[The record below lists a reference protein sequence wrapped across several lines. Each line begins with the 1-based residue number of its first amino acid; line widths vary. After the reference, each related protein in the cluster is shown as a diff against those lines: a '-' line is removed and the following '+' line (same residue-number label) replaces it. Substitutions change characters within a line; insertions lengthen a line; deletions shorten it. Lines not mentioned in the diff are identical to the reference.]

1 MDNKINF
8 QQLARKVAE
17 KKHISQKKAEA
28 FLREFFD
35 AIIRD
40 VTTAGSVKITGLG
53 TFKLIEVL
61 DRESVNV
68 NTGERIVIPGH
79 SKLSF
84 TPETSLKDAVN
95 KPFADFQTVV
105 LNESTSLEE
114 MEKVPTLSPETLA
127 GQEMEEPESAPEPI
141 SEPEPEPDVEPE
153 PVVEPESEPE
163 PVHDALY
170 EAAQEP
176 APEPVVEIVSE
187 PEPEPEPKP
196 VYEPVAEPDT
206 LAGQG
211 GPSKVRALTGAE
223 KCALTFGFI
232 LFGVLCYFLGY
243 YRVLQPESESAQPEE
258 TPLFWDETIAGEDT
272 TTWEDTTTV
281 APVVEVEQMKDTTS
295 VKPSH
300 LDPNKKY
307 QIVGTRRTH
316 IMKPGD
322 YLTKIAVKE
331 YGDKDFARYI
341 ISHNHFPDPDNV
353 PVGKEIKLPEL
364 KEVKE

>member
-17 KKHISQKKAEA
+17 KKRTSQKKAEA

-35 AIIRD
+35 AIIQD
-40 VTTAGSVKITGLG
+40 VTTAGSVKISGLG

-84 TPETSLKDAVN
+84 TPEASLKDAVN

-105 LNESTSLEE
+105 LNEGTNLEE
-114 MEKVPTLSPETLA
+114 MEKVPTLSPETLDER
-127 GQEMEEPESAPEPI
+127 GGEEPEQEPAPEPI
-141 SEPEPEPDVEPE
+141 PVSEPEPIP
-153 PVVEPESEPE
+153 
-163 PVHDALY
+163 DALY

-176 APEPVVEIVSE
+176 ATTEPAPE
-187 PEPEPEPKP
+187 PEPEPEPEP

-211 GPSKVRALTGAE
+211 EASKVRALTGAE
-223 KCALTFGFI
+223 KFALTFGFI

-243 YRVLQPESESAQPEE
+243 YRVLQPEPESVQPEE

-272 TTWEDTTTV
+272 TTTCEDTTSV
-281 APVVEVEQMKDTTS
+281 APVVEEVEQKKDTTS
-295 VKPSH
+295 VKPLH